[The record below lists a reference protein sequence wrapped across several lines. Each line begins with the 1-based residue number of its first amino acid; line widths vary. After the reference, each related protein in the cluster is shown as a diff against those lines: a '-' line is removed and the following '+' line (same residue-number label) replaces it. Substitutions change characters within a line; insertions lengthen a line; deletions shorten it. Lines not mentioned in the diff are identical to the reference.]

1 MTDVALDKTDPASLL
16 PSTEKEPDDIIE
28 EKIQENPPA
37 TDAEGEGTAGGVYRY
52 IKGDLFT
59 SEIFKVEIQNLP
71 KYIGFNDLKKFLNKH
86 GINPHKIKLFSK
98 QMFAFV
104 TFKNQ
109 EERDKAMKAVHGMQW
124 KSKVLSVRLAK
135 PKADPILKKRR
146 QEEEAEGGQPG
157 AKRAA
162 GSQAGE
168 EDEEEPLNIQIA
180 NAVTPLWNVPY
191 EEQLKRKEKE
201 VEGVLQKLTREI
213 GNNNK
218 AMLPWLFV
226 QKEKYNKMCCPLE
239 AIQPS
244 PVQMEYRN
252 KCEFVIGV
260 GADGEDKTV
269 GFRLGK
275 YKGGSCAVV
284 SPSETTH
291 VSSEAKRVVQGFQQF
306 IRSTPYAVYSP
317 ETYEG
322 HWRQLT
328 VRTSRIKQTMAIV
341 FFNPQKL
348 QEEEIGQLKRNLRQ
362 HFTEGEGK
370 ESAITSLYFVRMGQ
384 RTSAGTDDLPCEH
397 VTGEEWIH
405 QELLGLKFRIS
416 PHSFFQTNTP
426 AAEVLYS
433 TVGEWAQLDQDS
445 TVLDVC
451 CGTGTIG
458 ISLAKRVK
466 KVIGIELC
474 QEAVE
479 DAKANAKANGLTNV
493 EFHCGKA
500 EDVFPTVLNA
510 VTSPNVT
517 AIVDPPR
524 AGLHSKVIL
533 AIRRAEHLKRLI
545 YVACNAKAA
554 MNNFIDLCR
563 AVSNRV
569 RGTPF
574 RPVRAMAVDL
584 FPQTM
589 HCETILLFERVDY
602 SSETQTTET

>member
-1 MTDVALDKTDPASLL
+1 MQDKMTDVALDKTDPAGSL

-28 EKIQENPPA
+28 ENNQENPPA
-37 TDAEGEGTAGGVYRY
+37 TAAEGEGAAGGLYRY

-86 GINPHKIKLFSK
+86 GVNPHKIKLFSK

-135 PKADPILKKRR
+135 PKADPILKKRK
-146 QEEEAEGGQPG
+146 QEEEAEG
-157 AKRAA
+157 
-162 GSQAGE
+162 
-168 EDEEEPLNIQIA
+168 PLNIQIA

-218 AMLPWLFV
+218 AMLPWLFL
-226 QKEKYNKMCCPLE
+226 QKEKYNKLCCPLE
-239 AIQPS
+239 AIRPS
-244 PVQMEYRN
+244 PVQTEYRN

-284 SPSETTH
+284 SPAETSH

-306 IRSTPYAVYSP
+306 IRTTPYAVYSP

-348 QEEEIGQLKRNLRQ
+348 QEEEIEELKRNLRQ
-362 HFTEGEGK
+362 YFTEGEGQ

-384 RTSAGTDDLPCEH
+384 RTSAGTEDLPCEH

-405 QELLGLKFRIS
+405 EELLGLKFRIS

-433 TVGEWAQLDQDS
+433 AVGEWAQLDQDS

-458 ISLAKRVK
+458 ISLAKVRRQN
-466 KVIGIELC
+466 GIIIALFLSPMIDSNFKC
-474 QEAVE
+474 TFS
-479 DAKANAKANGLTNV
+479 GLTNV

-510 VTSPNVT
+510 VVSPNVT

-554 MNNFIDLCR
+554 MNNFTDLCR

-569 RGTPF
+569 RGAPF